1 MADVGGDGAAGF
13 VIFAIVMALIVVL
26 GIELYNQ
33 IEARW
38 GSGSSAGTT
47 PSL

>member
-1 MADVGGDGAAGF
+1 MGGDGVGGF
-13 VIFAIVMALIVVL
+13 IIFAIVMALIVVL

-38 GSGSSAGTT
+38 GTSSGSGTT
-47 PSL
+47 ASQ